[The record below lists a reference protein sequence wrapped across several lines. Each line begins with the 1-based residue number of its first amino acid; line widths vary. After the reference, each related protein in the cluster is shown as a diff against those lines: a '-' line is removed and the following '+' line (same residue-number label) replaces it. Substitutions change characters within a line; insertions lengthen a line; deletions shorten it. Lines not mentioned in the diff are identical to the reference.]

1 MVGRQREFLVLQY
14 GDGLIQV
21 IWAKKTCPV
30 TTYQGVVRRAEV
42 NRLCRT
48 IPPLRRIK
56 IEATKVVIIGRSR
69 DACLALKRPRVTDA
83 AERNIS
89 SACAL
94 TIRARGGV
102 DGGIRPVRPV
112 PVLSY
117 RLSLFNGID
126 RFKEG
131 LGAEGLKQLA

>member
-14 GDGLIQV
+14 GTGFIQV

-56 IEATKVVIIGRSR
+56 IEATKVVIIGRSTN
-69 DACLALKRPRVTDA
+69 ACLALIHQTNNNTAPHKFFYIILSLEWIV
-83 AERNIS
+83 
-89 SACAL
+89 CY
-94 TIRARGGV
+94 RGG
-102 DGGIRPVRPV
+102 
-112 PVLSY
+112 
-117 RLSLFNGID
+117 
-126 RFKEG
+126 
-131 LGAEGLKQLA
+131 